1 MKSIL
6 GCQKIKPFM
15 KLKYSSIVYL
25 IAVPLMIIAGC
36 KKSSKSSVEG
46 PQKETPVKENETCK
60 SCKLVKSAAELT
72 ALSPVAGDTIV
83 MGTGDWLNQKL
94 TFKGTGTSLKP
105 IVLIAEKA
113 GLVILK
119 GTSSLSIDGSWLV
132 VDGLNFKN
140 GDLSISKLNI
150 VDFTAASR
158 NCRLT
163 NTSIVDYNPT
173 DQFIDYR
180 WISLNG
186 KNHRV
191 DHCYIKGKAHLG
203 PTVVIWGANDALNHR
218 IDHNYFGS
226 RPELGSNGGE
236 TIRVGTST
244 YYLSESLNMIEE
256 NIFDKCNGETEII
269 SNKMSRNTIRNN
281 FFFESTGTLCLRH
294 GNGSEVYGNYLIGN
308 NVKDAGGIRIV
319 GENHLVYNNY
329 LQGIAT
335 TGQTCAVSLLDGVP
349 NSEPSGYF
357 QVKNV
362 KIVGNTIVNCAQG
375 FDIGAGKGGNNR
387 TVPPANCVIANNV
400 AQLKTGATL
409 IRFTDIPENFV
420 YEGNIGFGMGT
431 VTGLP
436 TGFLIADPKLGLN
449 EFITYTAA
457 GNSPVVGAFTGVY
470 NFFQSVDA
478 GANKLDDLH
487 KKLLKAKEI
496 GPFWVTGLG
505 DQLIVKE

>member
-1 MKSIL
+1 
-6 GCQKIKPFM
+6 M
-15 KLKYSSIVYL
+15 KLKYSFIVYL
-25 IAVPLMIIAGC
+25 IAVLIGASC
-36 KKSSKSSVEG
+36 KKSAKAPAEELK
-46 PQKETPVKENETCK
+46 KETPVKENEICK
-60 SCKLVKSAAELT
+60 SCKLIKSADELA
-72 ALSPVAGDTIV
+72 ALSPAPGDTIL
-83 MGTGDWLNQKL
+83 MGAGDWINQKL
-94 TFKGTGTSLKP
+94 TFKGSGTAQKP
-105 IVLIAEKA
+105 IVLMAEKD
-113 GLVILK
+113 GQVNLK
-119 GTSSLSIDGSWLV
+119 GASSLSIDGSWLV
-132 VDGLNFKN
+132 VNGLNFKN
-140 GDLSISKLNI
+140 GDLSVSRLNV
-150 VDFTAASR
+150 VDFTSASR

-163 NTSIVDYNPT
+163 NTAIVDYNPA
-173 DQFIDYR
+173 DQSIDYR
-180 WISLNG
+180 WVSLNG

-236 TIRVGTST
+236 TIRMGTSA
-244 YYLSESLNMIEE
+244 YYLAESLNIIEE

-294 GNGSEVYGNYLIGN
+294 GNNSEVYGNYLIGN

-319 GENHLVYNNY
+319 GESHLVYNNY

-335 TGQTCAVSLLDGVP
+335 TGQTCAISLLDGVL

-362 KIVGNTIVNCAQG
+362 KIIGNTIVNCAQG

-400 AQLKTGATL
+400 AQLKTGAFL
-409 IRFTDIPENFV
+409 IRFTDTPENFI
-420 YEGNIGFGMGT
+420 YEGNIGFGMGA
-431 VTGLP
+431 VSNLP
-436 TGFLIADPKLGLN
+436 TGFLVADPKLGLN
-449 EFITYTAA
+449 EYMTYTAA
-457 GNSPVVGAFTGVY
+457 SNSPVLGAFLGVY
-470 NFFQSVDA
+470 SFFQSTDA

-487 KKLLKAKEI
+487 KKLLKAKDI
-496 GPFWVTGLG
+496 GPLWVTGLG
-505 DQLIVKE
+505 DQLIIKD